1 MKDQEIHTFIST
13 PTSDTE
19 LPPAP
24 SSWTEF
30 GLFLGCEERC
40 VVMLLGWNMPALTA
54 ALLFLFIIFPQPIL
68 LFSLDQNNNKL
79 SIDN

>member
-1 MKDQEIHTFIST
+1 MKEQEIHTFIST
-13 PTSDTE
+13 PTSYTE
-19 LPPAP
+19 LPQPPPAELN
-24 SSWTEF
+24 SVCLLAVRN
-30 GLFLGCEERC
+30 GVL
-40 VVMLLGWNMPALTA
+40 LLGWNMPALTA

>member
-1 MKDQEIHTFIST
+1 MKEQEIHTFIST
-13 PTSDTE
+13 PTSYTE

-24 SSWTEF
+24 SSWTEL
-30 GLFLGCEERC
+30 GLFFGCEERC

-68 LFSLDQNNNKL
+68 LLSLDQNNNKL